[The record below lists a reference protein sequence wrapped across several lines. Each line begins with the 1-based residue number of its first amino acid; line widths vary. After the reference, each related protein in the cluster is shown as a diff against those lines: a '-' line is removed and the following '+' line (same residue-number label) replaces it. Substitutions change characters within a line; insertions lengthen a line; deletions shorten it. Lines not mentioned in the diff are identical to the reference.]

1 MKPAQLLA
9 GKDQPDSELN
19 PVVTFEYQPQN
30 VGLSFHIYLDRTLHR
45 EDAPILRLISIVD
58 SYIHQDLTNPRLKT
72 INEVMQRLHQ

>member
-1 MKPAQLLA
+1 MKPAQSLA
-9 GKDQPDSELN
+9 GKDPPDSELN

-30 VGLSFHIYLDRTLHR
+30 VGLSFHIYLDRTLQR
-45 EDAPILRLISIVD
+45 EGAPILRLISIVD